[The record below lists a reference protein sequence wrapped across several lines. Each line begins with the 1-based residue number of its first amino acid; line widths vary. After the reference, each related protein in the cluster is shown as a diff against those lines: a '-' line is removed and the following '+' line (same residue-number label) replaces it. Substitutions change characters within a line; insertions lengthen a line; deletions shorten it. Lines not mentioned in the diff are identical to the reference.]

1 MQTQP
6 QTPISNRGFDAQN
19 LGGVAYCNQLSL
31 PGLVTSVDNVRIKF
45 VYRQSCYDRQQ
56 SSRMD
61 TLDLLLAEL
70 TSVQLFL
77 SGQID
82 IHVSSSNFRIGNY
95 RYTVQYDLPG
105 NRSFVVLLGRYCTD
119 ASVKQC
125 APEAILDFNPNKVDG
140 KAWKRILGILG
151 SVSLATS
158 VQRFDLAI
166 DLCTPRHNLE
176 LKRRNNSGYEKFVSP
191 AGAITEYT
199 GKRSHHAAIKLY
211 DKAEELA
218 REGIALDHPLTRL
231 EITIEPKH
239 FKSLK
244 SLMPTIHAHSPLQLS
259 LAFDKLPFEVQAVIL
274 HPDLYDRLKA
284 SVSHNTWSKYRKQI
298 EDCKQTNFR
307 IPDDQLDQIEKYV
320 RSYIA
325 MLPNAHQTS

>member
-1 MQTQP
+1 MQNQP

-19 LGGVAYCNQLSL
+19 LGSVPYWNKLSL
-31 PGLVTSVDNVRIKF
+31 PGLVASVDNVRIKF
-45 VYRQSCYDRQQ
+45 VYRQSVYDHGR
-56 SSRMD
+56 SVRMD
-61 TLDLLLAEL
+61 TLDQLLGEL
-70 TSVQLFL
+70 TSVKLYL
-77 SGQID
+77 SGQLD
-82 IHVSSSNFRIGNY
+82 IHASNSNFRIGNY
-95 RYTVQYDLPG
+95 RHTVRYDLPG

-119 ASVKQC
+119 SSVKQC
-125 APEAILDFNPNKVDG
+125 APEAILDFNPNKIDS
-140 KAWKRILGILG
+140 KAWKRILGILQ
-151 SVSLATS
+151 SVSVSTS

-166 DLCTPRHNLE
+166 DIETPRNNLE
-176 LKRRNNSGYEKFVSP
+176 LKRRPQSGYQKFVSTT
-191 AGAITEYT
+191 GAITEYT
-199 GKRSHHAAIKLY
+199 GERSHHAAVKLY
-211 DKAEELA
+211 DKEEDL
-218 REGIALDHPLTRL
+218 RKDGIALDRPLTRL
-231 EITIEPKH
+231 EITIEPKR

-244 SLMPTIHAHSPLQLS
+244 ALMPMIHSHTPLQLS

-325 MLPNAHQTS
+325 MLPNAHQSS